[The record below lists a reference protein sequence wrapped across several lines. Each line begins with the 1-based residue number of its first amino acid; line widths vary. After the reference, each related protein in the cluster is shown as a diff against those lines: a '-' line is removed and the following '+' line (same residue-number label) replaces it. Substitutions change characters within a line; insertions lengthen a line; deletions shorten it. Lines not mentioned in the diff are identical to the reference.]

1 MLFRVCEHY
10 DDDISIMNNTIL
22 KEEQEAADAMLS
34 INQIKKSVK
43 QLAGS
48 DVVQQ
53 DAVLQ
58 KLLSKY
64 TGLLGKITGY
74 IKTKYKIQ
82 EPEETEPDTETQP
95 TTEKPAEP
103 ETVKTGAPDYSK
115 TV

>member
-1 MLFRVCEHY
+1 MKKSQLRQIIKEQVA
-10 DDDISIMNNTIL
+10 IVL

-64 TGLLGKITGY
+64 TGLLGK
-74 IKTKYKIQ
+74 
-82 EPEETEPDTETQP
+82 TE
-95 TTEKPAEP
+95 
-103 ETVKTGAPDYSK
+103 
-115 TV
+115 